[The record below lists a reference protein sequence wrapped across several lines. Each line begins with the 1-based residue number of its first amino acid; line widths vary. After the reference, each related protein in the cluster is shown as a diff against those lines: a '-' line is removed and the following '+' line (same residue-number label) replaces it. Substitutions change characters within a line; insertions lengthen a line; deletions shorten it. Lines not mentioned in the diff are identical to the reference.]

1 MSKRHVE
8 DSGLTPHKKIKA
20 IQHYRQEYHERW
32 SCFLRSR
39 KGDSFILCTVCNID
53 FTCTHDGGNDCK
65 RHVESI
71 RHKDNESL
79 KKFLPS
85 CLKFLETKQGEGQ
98 QDVITAEAMMCD
110 LLVEHN
116 LPFAAADTFT
126 KAVKHMF
133 PNSKIARGKQ

>member
-1 MSKRHVE
+1 M
-8 DSGLTPHKKIKA
+8 
-20 IQHYRQEYHERW
+20 
-32 SCFLRSR
+32 
-39 KGDSFILCTVCNID
+39 
-53 FTCTHDGGNDCK
+53 
-65 RHVESI
+65 
-71 RHKDNESL
+71 

-98 QDVITAEAMMCD
+98 QDIITAEAMMCN

-133 PNSKIARGKQ
+133 PDSKIARGKQ